1 MIVIPDSQR
10 TKLQTPRSN
19 FSLYFSRMTDWEIRN
34 AIDKKNDAIVELGRA
49 GNDHLKHA
57 ASVLSAIHRRQHRLV
72 EYAKANGQFALEIR
86 AKLKTPFVSGLGS
99 GHPTET
105 GMILDRNTGM
115 PYIPASSI
123 KGVLRLAHSVNLLNS
138 SELDSIWIQRGIVNK
153 KGLFK
158 EHPDGNQV
166 NLDDREPTLRRYFGD
181 TDTGAKDGVRGQLVF
196 LDAYPEQIPTLK
208 SDIMNPH
215 YHKYYG
221 ASTKDREE
229 IERGPVDCDDPI
241 PVKFLSV
248 AEGTVFIFRV
258 LASSLIQPDK
268 NEPDQ
273 VLRTFGPDDE
283 KAVQAMF
290 STAFDELGFGGKTS
304 IGYGRFVLAEDDS
317 SSGKEPFPASNASIL
332 ATTTHTI
339 WETASVTWAANTATL
354 IVQYEGKRVQA
365 TDKNLVPEKYHKKLF
380 KDKKAVTA
388 KVTVQSTGNLFKIL
402 KID

>member
-1 MIVIPDSQR
+1 MIVIPDFQR

-34 AIDKKNDAIVELGRA
+34 AIDKKNDAIVDLGRA

-105 GMILDRNTGM
+105 GMILDRNTGT

-138 SELDSIWIQRGIVNK
+138 SELDSKWIQRGIVNK

-166 NLDDREPTLRRYFGD
+166 NLDDREPSLRRYFGD

-196 LDAYPEQIPTLK
+196 LDAYPEQVPTLK

-215 YHKYYG
+215 YHNYYAG
-221 ASTKDREE
+221 EK
-229 IERGPVDCDDPI
+229 GPEDSDDPI
-241 PVKFLSV
+241 PVKFLSIS
-248 AEGTVFIFRV
+248 EGTVFVFRILV
-258 LASSLIQPDK
+258 SPLKPLAIRSDDDILFRPFD
-268 NEPDQ
+268 DQ
-273 VLRTFGPDDE
+273 DRETLTKMVKR
-283 KAVQAMF
+283 
-290 STAFDELGFGGKTS
+290 AFITLGLGGKTA
-304 IGYGRFVLAEDDS
+304 IGYGRFEILENTNENAPGQTTSSTTVSAPLDLA
-317 SSGKEPFPASNASIL
+317 
-332 ATTTHTI
+332 I
-339 WETASVTWAANTATL
+339 WEQALVSYTLGTQMLTASCAGKKATAK
-354 IVQYEGKRVQA
+354 GK
-365 TDKNLVPEKYHKKLF
+365 DLVPELYHKALF
-380 KDKKAVTA
+380 ERKKAVTA
-388 KVTVQSTGNLFKIL
+388 KVTVRAEGNLLQIIKIE
-402 KID
+402 